1 MEVQIEVDESK
12 LRGCRAERGLSFAN
26 AKLDRSRSIP
36 TLSRAARDN
45 GLLSVRSVIASP
57 PIFPL
62 LIVLFCFSAAA
73 QKQPGGSPPPL
84 PATSYKLIGVKVTG
98 SKRFTQQEVAAASG
112 LPVGTVAHEEDF
124 KKAARQ
130 LGETGAFG
138 DITYSYSYS
147 SAGTRLALQVV
158 DADKFIPVRFTDF
171 VWFTD
176 ADLLEKVHERVP
188 LFNGELPTSGRLPDQ
203 VSDVIQAILVENHIP
218 GHVEYLRTNNKTDQ
232 LDFFDYSVAGVS
244 IRIHNF
250 DFPGAGTPELSMLQ
264 AASEKLSDRE
274 YAHALLSNFVEH
286 ALLPIYHEHGYL
298 KASSAPAKLTV
309 VKPAAADAS
318 DHSLPPTLIDVTFAV
333 TPGLQYKLT
342 QWDWSGNNVISTE
355 TLQPL
360 LHAEVGQ
367 IANTVKLEADLRAV
381 QTLYRSRG
389 YILAGAKVNAE
400 FDDVTGGVIFHLV
413 VHEDALYHMGELQFR
428 GLDNNLTARLRAAW
442 KLHPGDIYDGTYL
455 SQFLPQ
461 ARKLLP
467 PSLDWEVDPHETAIV
482 RDKAVDVDLQ
492 YTVKAAQ

>member
-1 MEVQIEVDESK
+1 MKTFTPILLTRIAIS
-12 LRGCRAERGLSFAN
+12 
-26 AKLDRSRSIP
+26 
-36 TLSRAARDN
+36 
-45 GLLSVRSVIASP
+45 GLLVT
-57 PIFPL
+57 L
-62 LIVLFCFSAAA
+62 LCLTAAA
-73 QKQPGGSPPPL
+73 QIQSPSGSSTKPTS
-84 PATSYKLIGVKVTG
+84 PAFYKLIAVKVTG
-98 SKRFTQQEVAAASG
+98 SKRFTQQEIAAACG
-112 LPVGTVAHEEDF
+112 LPIGTIAHEEDF

-147 SAGTRLALQVV
+147 SAGTKLTLQVI
-158 DADKFIPVRFTDF
+158 DADKFVPVRFTDF

-218 GHVEYLRTNNKTDQ
+218 GHVEYLRTDNKAEQ

-250 DFPGAGTPELSMLQ
+250 DFPGAGASELPMLQ
-264 AASEKLSDRE
+264 SASKKLSNRE

-286 ALLPIYHEHGYL
+286 SLLPIYHEHGYL

-309 VKPAAADAS
+309 VEPVAPEAS
-318 DHSLPPTLIDVTFAV
+318 DHTLPPTFVDVTFAV
-333 TPGLQYKLT
+333 APGLQYKLT
-342 QWDWSGNNVISTE
+342 HWDWSGNSVISTE

-367 IANTVKLEADLRAV
+367 TANTLKLEADLRAV

-400 FDDVTGGVIFHLV
+400 FDDVTGGVIYHLI
-413 VHEDALYHMGELQFR
+413 VHEDSLYHMGELQFR
-428 GLDNNLTARLRAAW
+428 GLDNSLTARLRSAW
-442 KLHPGDIYDGTYL
+442 KLRPGDIYDGTYL